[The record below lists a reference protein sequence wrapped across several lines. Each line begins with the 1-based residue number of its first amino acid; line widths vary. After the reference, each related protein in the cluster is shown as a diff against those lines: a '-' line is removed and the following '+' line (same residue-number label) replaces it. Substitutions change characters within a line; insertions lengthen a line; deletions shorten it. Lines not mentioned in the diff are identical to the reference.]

1 MASEIPEGRIVTI
14 DRVSVR
20 LDPSPHRFEIEHAAA
35 IEANWQREFA
45 ANPALFDGRMMMH
58 SELGL
63 AGRTLVGRAHAV
75 RFATLLYWRRHRPAG
90 ARHAF
95 AHAALVAS
103 DGALVAVRMGPHTA
117 AAGRVYFAAGS
128 FEASDFP
135 GGMVDVD
142 LNMRREV
149 LEETGL
155 DLAGA
160 RPDDGYQLWSGE
172 NGVVVFRRYRLGRPA
187 AELATAIEAFV
198 AGEAEPEITGPVVLT
213 GPADRPRGLSAHMI
227 PFMQWHF
234 ENVRAGSP
242 PPGGAY

>member
-1 MASEIPEGRIVTI
+1 MAGEIPEGRIVAI

-20 LDPSPHRFEIEHAAA
+20 LDPSPHLFEIEHAAA
-35 IEANWQREFA
+35 IEANWQKEFA

-63 AGRTLVGRAHAV
+63 DGRTLVGRAHSV
-75 RFATLLYWRRHRPAG
+75 RFATLLYWRRHKPAG

-95 AHAALVAS
+95 AHAALVGS
-103 DGALVAVRMGPHTA
+103 DGALVAVRMGQHTA
-117 AAGRVYFAAGS
+117 AAGRVYFSAGS

-149 LEETGL
+149 LEETGI
-155 DLAGA
+155 DLAEA
-160 RPDDGYQLWSGE
+160 RPDDGYHLWSGAH
-172 NGVVVFRRYRLGRPA
+172 GVVVFRRYRLDRPA
-187 AELATAIEAFV
+187 AELAAAIEAFV
-198 AGEAEPEITGPVVLT
+198 AREVEPEITGPVVLT
-213 GPADRPRGLSAHMI
+213 GAGDRPQGLSPHMI

-234 ENVRAGSP
+234 ENMQAGEP
-242 PPGGAY
+242 PTRGA